1 MEEPDVKKDKKS
13 ENRSRHKSVDNK
25 RNQRLE
31 RSESKEKKDKTL
43 DPMDP
48 ASYSDIP
55 RYGFFLLIFCKYVPA

>member
-1 MEEPDVKKDKKS
+1 MDELDMKKDKKP
-13 ENRSRHKSVDNK
+13 ENRSRHKSTDIK

-31 RSESKEKKDKTL
+31 RSESKEKKDRTL

-55 RYGFFLLIFCKYVPA
+55 R